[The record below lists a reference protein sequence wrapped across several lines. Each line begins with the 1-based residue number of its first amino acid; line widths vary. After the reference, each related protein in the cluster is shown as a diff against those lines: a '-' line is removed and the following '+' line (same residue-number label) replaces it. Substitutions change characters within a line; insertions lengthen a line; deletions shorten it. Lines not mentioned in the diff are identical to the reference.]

1 MVLSDEDVQEIL
13 QLLDSSPYDE
23 LHLETDRFKLT
34 LRRSGAGGW
43 TREAQTL
50 AEPRIEETS
59 ESPSAGTAQPVIAAG
74 SPSADGLIGI
84 PAPMMGTFYRA
95 PKPGADPYVEIGS
108 RVREDTVIAIIE
120 VMKLMNSIRAE
131 AEGEIVEICVDN
143 GEAVEQGQVL
153 MRVKAEKKVNRES

>member
-23 LHLETDRFKLT
+23 LHLETDRFRLT

-50 AEPRIEETS
+50 IEPRIEETS
-59 ESPSAGTAQPVIAAG
+59 ENPPAETAQPAG
-74 SPSADGLIGI
+74 TEGKPSADGLVDI

-95 PKPGADPYVEIGS
+95 PKPGADPFVEVGS
-108 RVREDTVIAIIE
+108 RVQDDTIIAIIE

-131 AEGEIVEICVDN
+131 AKGQIEEICVEN

-153 MRVKAEKKVNRES
+153 MRVKPEK